1 MTLFEKLLILRP
13 NLTHEDFGLGS
24 VEAVIVLK
32 GVKNGEEFSSYIESW
47 DHPTETQ
54 PTQEEIDSL

>member
-47 DHPTETQ
+47 DHSTETQ